1 MLNYINTINFIL
13 HAFQLSAKKVNKL
26 NLIGKIDM
34 VNLQK
39 ELTELKK
46 GLMER
51 KNMKLLM

>member
-1 MLNYINTINFIL
+1 MLNYINNINFIL
-13 HAFQLSAKKVNKL
+13 HAFQLSAKKVKKL

>member
-13 HAFQLSAKKVNKL
+13 HAFQLSAKKVKKL

-39 ELTELKK
+39 ELTEL
-46 GLMER
+46 
-51 KNMKLLM
+51 